1 LEVAWLCALGTV
13 TAEIGLIGHPI
24 PTHNSPTM
32 PTCNKISGAQ
42 QPLSPSRVSR
52 FGMKIFA
59 RFGHCASGRD
69 FFWES
74 LPVDSADVMRQLKV
88 R

>member
-13 TAEIGLIGHPI
+13 TAEIGLIRHLR

-32 PTCNKISGAQ
+32 TTCYKISGAK
-42 QPLSPSRVSR
+42 LASRISH
-52 FGMKIFA
+52 FGMKIFV

-69 FFWES
+69 FFWEI
-74 LPVDSADVMRQLKV
+74 PAGG
-88 R
+88 